1 MMQKEILIPIQN
13 RIPIL
18 NFMSIIL
25 IENRNPLI
33 KLIIGIFYKDMKK
46 FLMKLVETSCPQI
59 QRATIRLV
67 KT

>member
-1 MMQKEILIPIQN
+1 MQKEILIPIQN

-18 NFMSIIL
+18 NFKSMIL

-33 KLIIGIFYKDMKK
+33 KLIIGIFYKDIKK
-46 FLMKLVETSCPQI
+46 FLVKVVETSCRQFT
-59 QRATIRLV
+59 RATIRLV